1 MFAAKT
7 EDENLDE
14 KEKDKLEQEK
24 QGGEDEYEKV
34 CYVCRRP
41 ESKAGPMITMPGD
54 MCLCH
59 DCMQKAFDSVTN
71 GSLDW
76 SKIQNMPFMNMN
88 LNDLKNTNIPEMQ
101 IPPRQKV
108 KKKSDAKKLDFEL
121 KDIPAPHVIKRK
133 LDEYVIGQEKAK
145 RVISVAVYNHYKR
158 VYMAAKAQ
166 LNEAVRI

>member
-88 LNDLKNTNIPEMQ
+88 LNDLKNTNIP
-101 IPPRQKV
+101 
-108 KKKSDAKKLDFEL
+108 
-121 KDIPAPHVIKRK
+121 
-133 LDEYVIGQEKAK
+133 
-145 RVISVAVYNHYKR
+145 
-158 VYMAAKAQ
+158 
-166 LNEAVRI
+166 